1 MYHDTSVLKNMTTL
15 LHQNILALFGLSTS
29 SQSTKNE
36 LMSRLIELVE
46 KRVMIK
52 ILDRM
57 APQQQEEFLRILE
70 IGTDEEKT
78 VFLQAHVPDVARL
91 IDSEVQHL
99 KQQAHHF
106 GQRFAAQPA

>member
-1 MYHDTSVLKNMTTL
+1 MTQL
-15 LHQNILALFGLSTS
+15 LHQNILSLFGLINS
-29 SQSTKNE
+29 SQTTKNE
-36 LMSRLIELVE
+36 LMGRLIELVE
-46 KRVMIK
+46 KRVMVK
-52 ILDRM
+52 ILDRL
-57 APQQQEEFLRILE
+57 APNLQEEFLRILE

-91 IDSEVQHL
+91 IDSEVAHL